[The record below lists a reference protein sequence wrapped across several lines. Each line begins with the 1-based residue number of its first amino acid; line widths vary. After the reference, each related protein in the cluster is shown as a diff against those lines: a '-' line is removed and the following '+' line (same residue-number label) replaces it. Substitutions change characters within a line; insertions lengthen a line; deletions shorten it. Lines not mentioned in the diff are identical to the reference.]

1 MIHRLFPNFGY
12 YEKVAKNIFYMFSVC
27 VYMFI
32 YVQAY
37 LVLLCFTLWCFAHTA
52 FFQAEGLCPPN
63 SSVEAALTPG
73 VAAFGDGPSKEV
85 NEG

>member
-1 MIHRLFPNFGY
+1 MALIR
-12 YEKVAKNIFYMFSVC
+12 
-27 VYMFI
+27 
-32 YVQAY
+32 
-37 LVLLCFTLWCFAHTA
+37 T
-52 FFQAEGLCPPN
+52 EGLCPPN